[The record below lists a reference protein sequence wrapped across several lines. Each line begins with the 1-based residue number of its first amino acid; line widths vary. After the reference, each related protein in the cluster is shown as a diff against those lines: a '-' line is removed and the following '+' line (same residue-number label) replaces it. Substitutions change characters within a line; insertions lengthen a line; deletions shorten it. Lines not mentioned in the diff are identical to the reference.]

1 MLDVFTAFIPR
12 SHVHY
17 GIDTSESHDSR
28 IAANVTLNST
38 FPEVFEARNRKN
50 DLQFTQSVYTQCNS
64 GSLPRATILS

>member
-1 MLDVFTAFIPR
+1 MLGVFTAYISR

-17 GIDTSESHDSR
+17 GMYTSESHDRR
-28 IAANVTLNST
+28 IAANVRLNNT